1 MNIFVL
7 AYDPFIAAKQMCDKH
22 VVKMIVETAQMLSTA
37 HRVLDGVPL
46 NSTSASGR
54 KYKKY
59 IMPDAQWDNILCK
72 AVMPNHPCTAWC
84 LETQENYKWLCR
96 HGMQLLH
103 EYTARYGKVHKMEPL
118 YWDYL
123 IHPPKMFKHRKN
135 HILTEFPQAMPPQ
148 YKDPDPVVAYRQY
161 YINEKSRFAKW
172 KLGNVPDWYT
182 EGLNA
187 KQIPT
192 RNEQPTET
200 V

>member
-7 AYDPFIAAKQMCDKH
+7 DKDPFVSAKYMCDKH

-37 HRVLDGVPL
+37 HRVWDGVPL

-59 IMPDAQWDNILCK
+59 VMPDGEWDNILCK

-84 LETQENYKWLCR
+84 IQTTENYKWLFR
-96 HGMQLLH
+96 HGLGLLE
-103 EYTARYGKVHKMEPL
+103 EYTARYGKVHKMELL
-118 YWDYL
+118 YFNYL
-123 IHPPKMFKHRKN
+123 SHTPKIQRTWYN
-135 HILTEFPQAMPPQ
+135 NDLTEFPQAMPPQ
-148 YKDPDPVVAYRQY
+148 YKDPDPVTAYRQY

-172 KLGNVPDWYT
+172 KMGNVPDWYT
-182 EGLNA
+182 EGINA
-187 KQIPT
+187 KQISS
-192 RNEQPTET
+192 RNEQLTET